1 MTVSR
6 VVNGEAGVAPL
17 TAARVEAAVRKL
29 GYQRDDVARQLR
41 RRDRL
46 SQTIGLMVDN
56 VADPFMAAVASATED
71 VAHRR
76 GNMVLIGSSR
86 ADPHRE
92 REVIAAFTARRVDGL
107 ILTPAAGSHRFLRSA
122 QAQGTKIVCV
132 DRAAPGL
139 DVDTVVVDNFGAV
152 RQAVRHLIAHGHR
165 RIGYLGDK
173 REIWTFGERHRGYL
187 SALYAAGID
196 ADPALVRH
204 GLSSGADAA
213 RALTAILS
221 APEPPT
227 AVLAGNEVLA
237 FGVLAVLPATVAF
250 IAFDDFALAGQLTP
264 PVTVIAQDPVA
275 LAKFEARCTAVRCSV
290 PRSGCGSSSWRP
302 RRWRSWGWSRRGSS
316 RSTGRISSC
325 RPRSPPRVRC
335 CRTTRRTRATS
346 PVRSTAP
353 SRRSGS
359 SRPNGRTSSWA
370 R

>member
-1 MTVSR
+1 MTSRPSRPRMKDVAAEAGVSVMTVSR
-6 VVNGEAGVAPL
+6 VVNGEAGVAPR
-17 TAARVEAAVRKL
+17 TAARVAAAVRKL

-41 RRDRL
+41 RADRL

-86 ADPHRE
+86 ADLHRE

-107 ILTPAAGSHRFLRSA
+107 ILAPVAGDHRVLRSA
-122 QAQGTKIVCV
+122 QARGTKIVCV
-132 DRAAPGL
+132 DRVAPGL

-165 RIGYLGDK
+165 RICYLGD
-173 REIWTFGERHRGYL
+173 RPEIWTSGERHRGYL
-187 SALYAAGID
+187 AALDAAGIA

-204 GLSSGADAA
+204 DVRSGADAA
-213 RALTAILS
+213 RAVTTLLR

-237 FGVLAVLPATVAF
+237 FGVRAVLPAGVAF
-250 IAFDDFALAGQLTP
+250 VAFDDFTLAAQLTP

-275 LAKFEARCTAVRCSV
+275 LATSAAQLLFARIHGDTSP
-290 PRSGCGSSSWRP
+290 PRRVVMPTELIPRGSGEIPGPGTPLTRP
-302 RRWRSWGWSRRGSS
+302 RR
-316 RSTGRISSC
+316 
-325 RPRSPPRVRC
+325 
-335 CRTTRRTRATS
+335 
-346 PVRSTAP
+346 
-353 SRRSGS
+353 
-359 SRPNGRTSSWA
+359 
-370 R
+370 

>member
-1 MTVSR
+1 MTSRPSRPRMKDVAAEAGVSVMTVSR

-17 TAARVEAAVRKL
+17 TAARVAAAVRKL

-41 RRDRL
+41 RTDRL

-86 ADPHRE
+86 ADLRRE

-107 ILTPAAGSHRFLRSA
+107 ILTPVAGDHRVLRSA
-122 QAQGTKIVCV
+122 QARGTKIVCV
-132 DRAAPGL
+132 DRVAPGL

-165 RIGYLGDK
+165 RICYLGDK
-173 REIWTFGERHRGYL
+173 PEIWTFGERHRGYL
-187 SALYAAGID
+187 AALDAAGIA

-204 GLSSGADAA
+204 DLRSGADAA
-213 RALTAILS
+213 RAVTALLS
-221 APEPPT
+221 APRPPT

-237 FGVLAVLPATVAF
+237 FGVRAVLPAGVAF
-250 IAFDDFALAGQLTP
+250 VAFDDFALAAQLTP

-275 LAKFEARCTAVRCSV
+275 LATSAAQLLFARIHGDT
-290 PRSGCGSSSWRP
+290 
-302 RRWRSWGWSRRGSS
+302 
-316 RSTGRISSC
+316 
-325 RPRSPPRVRC
+325 SPPRRVVMPTELIPRGSGEIPGPG
-335 CRTTRRTRATS
+335 TPIATPRR
-346 PVRSTAP
+346 
-353 SRRSGS
+353 
-359 SRPNGRTSSWA
+359 
-370 R
+370 